1 MGKILQCG
9 GSKTFQNLEQCHEIQ
24 GEFKKIPL
32 YYLKNNFNNEERNKK
47 NKNNNIYDGKIKDP
61 ENELNLIIYNSDEFH
76 QDKSNSKNIEKE
88 DYTYKI
94 MDSIKLK
101 KAKLSKSFDKDK
113 IREKNKNP
121 IKSNNIFDIKD
132 SKEFKNFDNKLKNKD
147 QIKDK
152 QKNVIKRRLIYNYS
166 ENNIKSSINWN
177 NKKKK
182 DIIENKIN
190 SNQNQ
195 NKIINNI
202 YKCEKNK
209 KINYVKYNNINQDKF
224 FNQNKINENEN
235 NNMCELISKKI
246 ENKLKKRND
255 NSIKRNKSQQIKNSF
270 SKSENNIN
278 SKFRFSLKKNKGNY
292 AFNRRTK
299 PKLQG
304 DNNKATPCENESRRI
319 TYLTSE
325 NKSPKSTND
334 NYFISNEEDI
344 FNNLNKDSKAN
355 NTFGKLKNKNNN
367 FYKFIPHN
375 IDENR
380 NLELLAEKNIFDLSE
395 YNFNLKR
402 RHHSDNIIIN
412 YKKEKDE
419 NNSIL
424 KLKDNKDIIKVKILF
439 KGTQINKTL
448 LNNSV
453 NNIFI
458 LNYNLLSK
466 ISFNSILYDGN
477 IYKVTN
483 TKKGESKLIMRY
495 FQITKLYFKYFNSV
509 QSLLLPNNKP
519 LDFFEIKKIK
529 NIEIIDINLLKNKN
543 KNDQKIKFAFVVN
556 LIENINFFIFATN
569 DRELGMNVINI
580 LNLIKKYFDDGKDL
594 FK

>member
-1 MGKILQCG
+1 MGKILECG
-9 GSKTFQNLEQCHEIQ
+9 GNKAFKDLEQCHEIQ

-47 NKNNNIYDGKIKDP
+47 NKLNNIYDEQINDK
-61 ENELNLIIYNSDEFH
+61 ENELNLIIYNNDDFH
-76 QDKSNSKNIEKE
+76 QDKLNSKNNENG
-88 DYTYKI
+88 DYIYKI

-101 KAKLSKSFDKDK
+101 KAKISKSFDKDK
-113 IREKNKNP
+113 NKYKDKNS
-121 IKSNNIFDIKD
+121 IKSNNLLGVKDCKDIT
-132 SKEFKNFDNKLKNKD
+132 NKLNNKEN
-147 QIKDK
+147 IKDK
-152 QKNVIKRRLIYNYS
+152 PKKIIKRRLIYNNS
-166 ENNIKSSINWN
+166 ENNINNHLNWN

-182 DIIENKIN
+182 DINERKIN

-202 YKCEKNK
+202 YNGGKNK
-209 KINYVKYNNINQDKF
+209 QINYVKYNSINHNKF
-224 FNQNKINENEN
+224 LNENEIKEN
-235 NNMCELISKKI
+235 KKEKMCELISKKI
-246 ENKLKKRND
+246 EDKLKKQND

-278 SKFRFSLKKNKGNY
+278 SKLRYSLKSNKGNY
-292 AFNRRTK
+292 AFNPRTK
-299 PKLQG
+299 PKPLL
-304 DNNKATPCENESRRI
+304 NINKATPSENESRRI
-319 TYLTSE
+319 TYLSSE

-334 NYFISNEEDI
+334 NYFKTNEEDFI
-344 FNNLNKDSKAN
+344 NLNKDSKIN
-355 NTFGKLKNKNNN
+355 NTLGNLKNKNN

-375 IDENR
+375 LDKEKQI
-380 NLELLAEKNIFDLSE
+380 ELLADKNYFDLNN
-395 YNFNLKR
+395 YNFNIKR
-402 RHHSDNIIIN
+402 RHHSDNVINN
-412 YKKEKDE
+412 YKKEKDG
-419 NNSIL
+419 NDSII
-424 KLKDNKDIIKVKILF
+424 KSKYNKDIIKVKIQF

-466 ISFNSILYDGN
+466 ISNNSILYDGN

-495 FQITKLYFKYFNSV
+495 FQITKLYFRYFNNV

-543 KNDQKIKFAFVVN
+543 KNEYKIKFAFVVN

-569 DRELGMNVINI
+569 DKEFGFNIINI

>member
-1 MGKILQCG
+1 MGKILECG
-9 GSKTFQNLEQCHEIQ
+9 GNKAFKDLEQCHEIQ

-47 NKNNNIYDGKIKDP
+47 NKLNNIYDEQINDK
-61 ENELNLIIYNSDEFH
+61 ENELNLIIYNNDDFH
-76 QDKSNSKNIEKE
+76 QDKLNYKNNENG
-88 DYTYKI
+88 DYIYKI

-101 KAKLSKSFDKDK
+101 KAKISKSFDKDK
-113 IREKNKNP
+113 NKYKDKNS
-121 IKSNNIFDIKD
+121 IKSNNLLGVKDCKDIT
-132 SKEFKNFDNKLKNKD
+132 NKLNNKEN
-147 QIKDK
+147 IKDK
-152 QKNVIKRRLIYNYS
+152 PKKIIKRRLIYNNS
-166 ENNIKSSINWN
+166 ENNINNHLNWN

-182 DIIENKIN
+182 DINERKIN

-202 YKCEKNK
+202 YNGGKNK
-209 KINYVKYNNINQDKF
+209 QINYVKYNSINHNKF
-224 FNQNKINENEN
+224 LNENEIKEN
-235 NNMCELISKKI
+235 KKEKMCELISKKI
-246 ENKLKKRND
+246 EDKLKKQND

-278 SKFRFSLKKNKGNY
+278 SKLRYSLKSNKGNY
-292 AFNRRTK
+292 AFNPRTK
-299 PKLQG
+299 PKPLL
-304 DNNKATPCENESRRI
+304 NINKATPSENESRRI
-319 TYLTSE
+319 TYLSSE

-334 NYFISNEEDI
+334 NYFKTNEEDFI
-344 FNNLNKDSKAN
+344 NLNKDSKIN
-355 NTFGKLKNKNNN
+355 NTLGHLKNKNN

-375 IDENR
+375 LDKDKQI
-380 NLELLAEKNIFDLSE
+380 ELLADKNYFDLNN
-395 YNFNLKR
+395 YNFNIKR
-402 RHHSDNIIIN
+402 RHHSDNVINN
-412 YKKEKDE
+412 YKKEKDG
-419 NNSIL
+419 NDSII
-424 KLKDNKDIIKVKILF
+424 KSKDNKDIIKVKIQF

-466 ISFNSILYDGN
+466 ISNNSILYDGN

-495 FQITKLYFKYFNSV
+495 FQITKLYFRYFNNV

-543 KNDQKIKFAFVVN
+543 KNEYKIKFAFVVN

-569 DRELGMNVINI
+569 DKEFGFNIINI

>member
-1 MGKILQCG
+1 M
-9 GSKTFQNLEQCHEIQ
+9 
-24 GEFKKIPL
+24 
-32 YYLKNNFNNEERNKK
+32 
-47 NKNNNIYDGKIKDP
+47 
-61 ENELNLIIYNSDEFH
+61 
-76 QDKSNSKNIEKE
+76 
-88 DYTYKI
+88 
-94 MDSIKLK
+94 
-101 KAKLSKSFDKDK
+101 
-113 IREKNKNP
+113 
-121 IKSNNIFDIKD
+121 
-132 SKEFKNFDNKLKNKD
+132 
-147 QIKDK
+147 
-152 QKNVIKRRLIYNYS
+152 
-166 ENNIKSSINWN
+166 
-177 NKKKK
+177 
-182 DIIENKIN
+182 
-190 SNQNQ
+190 
-195 NKIINNI
+195 
-202 YKCEKNK
+202 
-209 KINYVKYNNINQDKF
+209 
-224 FNQNKINENEN
+224 
-235 NNMCELISKKI
+235 
-246 ENKLKKRND
+246 KKRND

-380 NLELLAEKNIFDLSE
+380 NLELLAEKNIFGLSE

-466 ISFNSILYDGN
+466 ISYNSILYDGN

-495 FQITKLYFKYFNSV
+495 FQITKLYFRYFNNV

-529 NIEIIDINLLKNKN
+529 SIVIIVILLLKNKN
-543 KNDQKIKFAFVVN
+543 KNEQKIKFAFVVN

>member
-1 MGKILQCG
+1 MGKILECG

-166 ENNIKSSINWN
+166 ENNIKSRINWN

-224 FNQNKINENEN
+224 FNEKKLNEND
-235 NNMCELISKKI
+235 NMCELISKKI

-325 NKSPKSTND
+325 NKSPKSIND
-334 NYFISNEEDI
+334 NYFISNEEYI

-466 ISFNSILYDGN
+466 ISYNSILYDGN

-543 KNDQKIKFAFVVN
+543 KNEQKIKFAFVVN

>member
-1 MGKILQCG
+1 MGKILECG

-166 ENNIKSSINWN
+166 ENNIKSRINWN

-224 FNQNKINENEN
+224 FNEKKLNEND
-235 NNMCELISKKI
+235 NMCELISKKI

-299 PKLQG
+299 PKLQE
-304 DNNKATPCENESRRI
+304 NINKATPSENESRRI

-569 DRELGMNVINI
+569 DKEFGFNIINI

>member
-1 MGKILQCG
+1 MGKILECG

-166 ENNIKSSINWN
+166 ENNIKSRINWN

-224 FNQNKINENEN
+224 FNEKKLNEND
-235 NNMCELISKKI
+235 NMCELISKKI

-395 YNFNLKR
+395 YNFNINR

-483 TKKGESKLIMRY
+483 TKKGESKLFMRY

>member
-1 MGKILQCG
+1 MGKILECG

-32 YYLKNNFNNEERNKK
+32 YDLKNNFNNEERNKK

-132 SKEFKNFDNKLKNKD
+132 SKEFKNIDNKSKHNE

-166 ENNIKSSINWN
+166 ENNIKSRINWN

-224 FNQNKINENEN
+224 FNEKKLNENDK
-235 NNMCELISKKI
+235 MCELISKKI

-255 NSIKRNKSQQIKNSF
+255 NSIKRNKSHQIKNSF

-402 RHHSDNIIIN
+402 RHHSDKIIIN

-466 ISFNSILYDGN
+466 ISYNSILYDGN

-580 LNLIKKYFDDGKDL
+580 LNLIKKFFDDGKDL

>member
-1 MGKILQCG
+1 ML
-9 GSKTFQNLEQCHEIQ
+9 
-24 GEFKKIPL
+24 
-32 YYLKNNFNNEERNKK
+32 
-47 NKNNNIYDGKIKDP
+47 NIIV
-61 ENELNLIIYNSDEFH
+61 L
-76 QDKSNSKNIEKE
+76 
-88 DYTYKI
+88 
-94 MDSIKLK
+94 
-101 KAKLSKSFDKDK
+101 
-113 IREKNKNP
+113 
-121 IKSNNIFDIKD
+121 
-132 SKEFKNFDNKLKNKD
+132 
-147 QIKDK
+147 
-152 QKNVIKRRLIYNYS
+152 
-166 ENNIKSSINWN
+166 
-177 NKKKK
+177 
-182 DIIENKIN
+182 
-190 SNQNQ
+190 
-195 NKIINNI
+195 
-202 YKCEKNK
+202 
-209 KINYVKYNNINQDKF
+209 
-224 FNQNKINENEN
+224 
-235 NNMCELISKKI
+235 
-246 ENKLKKRND
+246 

-278 SKFRFSLKKNKGNY
+278 SKLRYSLKSNKGNY
-292 AFNRRTK
+292 AFNPRTK
-299 PKLQG
+299 PKPLL
-304 DNNKATPCENESRRI
+304 NINKATPSENESRRI
-319 TYLTSE
+319 TYLSSE

-334 NYFISNEEDI
+334 NYFKTNEEDFI
-344 FNNLNKDSKAN
+344 NLNKDSKIN
-355 NTFGKLKNKNNN
+355 NTLGHLKNKNN

-375 IDENR
+375 LDKDKQI
-380 NLELLAEKNIFDLSE
+380 ELLADKNYFDLNN
-395 YNFNLKR
+395 YNFNIKR
-402 RHHSDNIIIN
+402 RHHSDNVINN
-412 YKKEKDE
+412 YKKEKDG
-419 NNSIL
+419 NDSII
-424 KLKDNKDIIKVKILF
+424 KSKDNKDIIKVKIQF

-466 ISFNSILYDGN
+466 ISNNSILYDGN

-543 KNDQKIKFAFVVN
+543 KNEQKIKFAFVVN

>member
-1 MGKILQCG
+1 MGKILECG
-9 GSKTFQNLEQCHEIQ
+9 GNKAFKDLEQCHEIQ
-24 GEFKKIPL
+24 DEFKKIPL

-47 NKNNNIYDGKIKDP
+47 NKLNNIYDEQINDKD
-61 ENELNLIIYNSDEFH
+61 NELNLIIYNNDDFH
-76 QDKSNSKNIEKE
+76 QDKLNSKNNENG
-88 DYTYKI
+88 DYIYKI

-101 KAKLSKSFDKDK
+101 KAKISKSFDKDK
-113 IREKNKNP
+113 NKYKDKNS
-121 IKSNNIFDIKD
+121 IKSNNLLGVKDCKDIT
-132 SKEFKNFDNKLKNKD
+132 NKLNNKEN
-147 QIKDK
+147 IKDK
-152 QKNVIKRRLIYNYS
+152 PKKIIKRRLIYNNS
-166 ENNIKSSINWN
+166 ENNINNHLNWN

-182 DIIENKIN
+182 DINERKIN

-202 YKCEKNK
+202 YNGGKNK
-209 KINYVKYNNINQDKF
+209 QINYVKYNSINHNKF
-224 FNQNKINENEN
+224 LNENEIKEN
-235 NNMCELISKKI
+235 KKEKMCELISKKI
-246 ENKLKKRND
+246 EDKLKKQND

-278 SKFRFSLKKNKGNY
+278 SKLRYSLKSNKGNY
-292 AFNRRTK
+292 AFNPRTK
-299 PKLQG
+299 PKPLL
-304 DNNKATPCENESRRI
+304 NINKATPSENESRRI
-319 TYLTSE
+319 TYLSSE

-334 NYFISNEEDI
+334 NYFKTNEEDFI
-344 FNNLNKDSKAN
+344 NLNKDSKIN
-355 NTFGKLKNKNNN
+355 NTLGNLKNKNN

-375 IDENR
+375 LDKDKQI
-380 NLELLAEKNIFDLSE
+380 ELLADKNYFDLNN
-395 YNFNLKR
+395 YNFNIKR
-402 RHHSDNIIIN
+402 RHHSDNVINN
-412 YKKEKDE
+412 YKKEKDG
-419 NNSIL
+419 NDSII
-424 KLKDNKDIIKVKILF
+424 KSIDNKDIIKVKIQF

-466 ISFNSILYDGN
+466 ISNNSILYDGN
-477 IYKVTN
+477 IYKITN

-495 FQITKLYFKYFNSV
+495 FQITKLYFRYFNNV

-543 KNDQKIKFAFVVN
+543 KNEYKIKFAFVVN

-569 DRELGMNVINI
+569 DKEFGFNIINI

>member
-1 MGKILQCG
+1 MGKILECG

-166 ENNIKSSINWN
+166 ENNIKSRINWN

-224 FNQNKINENEN
+224 FNEKKLNEND
-235 NNMCELISKKI
+235 NMCELISKKI

-395 YNFNLKR
+395 YNFNIKR

-556 LIENINFFIFATN
+556 LVENINFFIFATN

>member
-1 MGKILQCG
+1 MGKILECG
-9 GSKTFQNLEQCHEIQ
+9 GNKAFKDLEQCHEIQ

-47 NKNNNIYDGKIKDP
+47 NKLNNIYDEQINDK
-61 ENELNLIIYNSDEFH
+61 ENELNLIIYNNDDFH
-76 QDKSNSKNIEKE
+76 QDKLNSKNNENG
-88 DYTYKI
+88 DYIYKI

-101 KAKLSKSFDKDK
+101 KAKISKSFDKDK
-113 IREKNKNP
+113 NKYKDKNS
-121 IKSNNIFDIKD
+121 IKSNNLLGVKDCKDIT
-132 SKEFKNFDNKLKNKD
+132 NKLNNKEN
-147 QIKDK
+147 IKDK
-152 QKNVIKRRLIYNYS
+152 PKKIIKRRLIYNNS
-166 ENNIKSSINWN
+166 ENNINNHLNWN

-182 DIIENKIN
+182 DINERKIN

-202 YKCEKNK
+202 YNGGKNK
-209 KINYVKYNNINQDKF
+209 QINYVKYNSINHNKF
-224 FNQNKINENEN
+224 LNENEIKEN
-235 NNMCELISKKI
+235 KKEKMCELISKKI
-246 ENKLKKRND
+246 EDKLKKQND

-278 SKFRFSLKKNKGNY
+278 SKLRYSLKSNKGNY
-292 AFNRRTK
+292 AFNPRTK
-299 PKLQG
+299 PKPLL
-304 DNNKATPCENESRRI
+304 NINKATPSENESRRI
-319 TYLTSE
+319 TYLSSE

-334 NYFISNEEDI
+334 NYFKTNEEDFI
-344 FNNLNKDSKAN
+344 NLNKDSKIN
-355 NTFGKLKNKNNN
+355 NTLGNLKNKNN

-375 IDENR
+375 LDKDKQI
-380 NLELLAEKNIFDLSE
+380 ELLADKNYFDLNN
-395 YNFNLKR
+395 YNFNIKR
-402 RHHSDNIIIN
+402 RHHSDNVINN
-412 YKKEKDE
+412 YKKEKDG
-419 NNSIL
+419 NDSII
-424 KLKDNKDIIKVKILF
+424 KSKENKDIIKVKIQF
-439 KGTQINKTL
+439 KGTQINKAL

-466 ISFNSILYDGN
+466 ISNNSILYDGN

-495 FQITKLYFKYFNSV
+495 FQITKLYFRYFNNV

-543 KNDQKIKFAFVVN
+543 KNEYKIKFAFVVN

-569 DRELGMNVINI
+569 DKEFGFNIINI

>member
-1 MGKILQCG
+1 MGKILECG

-166 ENNIKSSINWN
+166 ENNIKSRINWN

-224 FNQNKINENEN
+224 FNEKKLNEND
-235 NNMCELISKKI
+235 NMCELISKKI

>member
-1 MGKILQCG
+1 MGKILECG

-166 ENNIKSSINWN
+166 ENNIKSRINWN

-224 FNQNKINENEN
+224 FNEKKLNEND
-235 NNMCELISKKI
+235 NMCELISKKI

-466 ISFNSILYDGN
+466 ISYNSILYDGN

-543 KNDQKIKFAFVVN
+543 KNEQKIKFAFVVN

>member
-1 MGKILQCG
+1 MGKILECG

-152 QKNVIKRRLIYNYS
+152 QKNVIKRRLIYNFS
-166 ENNIKSSINWN
+166 ENNIKSRINWN

-224 FNQNKINENEN
+224 FNEKKLNEND
-235 NNMCELISKKI
+235 NMCELISKKI

-466 ISFNSILYDGN
+466 ISYNSILYDGN

-543 KNDQKIKFAFVVN
+543 KNEQKIKFAFVVN

>member
-1 MGKILQCG
+1 MGKILECG
-9 GSKTFQNLEQCHEIQ
+9 GNKTFKDLEQCHEIQ

-32 YYLKNNFNNEERNKK
+32 YYHKNNFNNEERNKK
-47 NKNNNIYDGKIKDP
+47 NKLNNIYDEQINDK
-61 ENELNLIIYNSDEFH
+61 ENELNLIIYNNDDFH
-76 QDKSNSKNIEKE
+76 QDKLNSKNNENG
-88 DYTYKI
+88 DYIYKI

-101 KAKLSKSFDKDK
+101 KAKISKSFDKDK
-113 IREKNKNP
+113 NKYKDKNS
-121 IKSNNIFDIKD
+121 IKSNNLLGVKDCKDIT
-132 SKEFKNFDNKLKNKD
+132 NKLNNKEN
-147 QIKDK
+147 IKDK
-152 QKNVIKRRLIYNYS
+152 PKKIIKRRLIYNNS
-166 ENNIKSSINWN
+166 ENNINNHLNWN

-182 DIIENKIN
+182 DINERKIN

-202 YKCEKNK
+202 YNGGKNK
-209 KINYVKYNNINQDKF
+209 QINYVKYNSINHNKF
-224 FNQNKINENEN
+224 LNENEIKEN
-235 NNMCELISKKI
+235 KKEKMCELISKKI
-246 ENKLKKRND
+246 EDKLKKQND

-278 SKFRFSLKKNKGNY
+278 SKLRYSLKSNKGNY
-292 AFNRRTK
+292 AFNPRTK
-299 PKLQG
+299 PKPLL
-304 DNNKATPCENESRRI
+304 NINKATPSENESRRI
-319 TYLTSE
+319 TYLSSE

-334 NYFISNEEDI
+334 NYFKTNEEDFI
-344 FNNLNKDSKAN
+344 NLNKDSKIN
-355 NTFGKLKNKNNN
+355 NTLGHLKNKNN

-375 IDENR
+375 LDKDKQI
-380 NLELLAEKNIFDLSE
+380 ELLADKNYFDLNN
-395 YNFNLKR
+395 YNFNIKR
-402 RHHSDNIIIN
+402 RHHSDNVINN
-412 YKKEKDE
+412 YKKEKDG
-419 NNSIL
+419 NDSII
-424 KLKDNKDIIKVKILF
+424 KSKDNKDIIKVKIQF

-466 ISFNSILYDGN
+466 ISNNSILYDGN

-495 FQITKLYFKYFNSV
+495 FQITKLYFRYFNNV

-543 KNDQKIKFAFVVN
+543 KNEYKIKFAFVVN

-569 DRELGMNVINI
+569 DKEFGFNIINI

>member
-1 MGKILQCG
+1 MGKILECG

-24 GEFKKIPL
+24 GVFKKIPL

-166 ENNIKSSINWN
+166 ENNIKSRINWN

-202 YKCEKNK
+202 YKYEKNK

-224 FNQNKINENEN
+224 FNEKKLNEND
-235 NNMCELISKKI
+235 NMCELISKKI

-466 ISFNSILYDGN
+466 ISYNSILYDGN
-477 IYKVTN
+477 IYKITN

-495 FQITKLYFKYFNSV
+495 FQITKLYFRYFNNV

-543 KNDQKIKFAFVVN
+543 KNEQKIKFAFVVN

>member
-1 MGKILQCG
+1 MGKILECG
-9 GSKTFQNLEQCHEIQ
+9 GNKAFKDLEQCHEIQ

-47 NKNNNIYDGKIKDP
+47 NKLNNIYDEQINDK
-61 ENELNLIIYNSDEFH
+61 ENELNLIIYNNDDFH
-76 QDKSNSKNIEKE
+76 QDKLNSKNNENG
-88 DYTYKI
+88 DYIYKI

-101 KAKLSKSFDKDK
+101 KAKISKSFDKDK
-113 IREKNKNP
+113 NKYKDKNS
-121 IKSNNIFDIKD
+121 IKSNNLLGVKDCKDIT
-132 SKEFKNFDNKLKNKD
+132 NKLNNKEN
-147 QIKDK
+147 IKDK
-152 QKNVIKRRLIYNYS
+152 PKKIIKRRLIYNNS
-166 ENNIKSSINWN
+166 ENNINNHLNWN

-182 DIIENKIN
+182 DINERKIN

-202 YKCEKNK
+202 YNGGKNK
-209 KINYVKYNNINQDKF
+209 KINYVKYNSINHNKF
-224 FNQNKINENEN
+224 LNENEIKEN
-235 NNMCELISKKI
+235 KKEKMCELISKKI
-246 ENKLKKRND
+246 EDKLKKQND

-278 SKFRFSLKKNKGNY
+278 SKLRYSLKSNKGNY
-292 AFNRRTK
+292 AFNPRTK
-299 PKLQG
+299 PKPLL
-304 DNNKATPCENESRRI
+304 NINKATPSENESRRI
-319 TYLTSE
+319 TYLSSE

-334 NYFISNEEDI
+334 NYFKTNEEDFI
-344 FNNLNKDSKAN
+344 NLNKDSKIN
-355 NTFGKLKNKNNN
+355 NTLGHLKNKNN

-375 IDENR
+375 LDKDKQI
-380 NLELLAEKNIFDLSE
+380 ELLADKNYFDLNN
-395 YNFNLKR
+395 YNFNIKR
-402 RHHSDNIIIN
+402 RHHSDNVINN
-412 YKKEKDE
+412 YKKEKDG
-419 NNSIL
+419 NDSII
-424 KLKDNKDIIKVKILF
+424 KSKDNKDIIKVKIQF

-466 ISFNSILYDGN
+466 ISNNSILYDGN

-495 FQITKLYFKYFNSV
+495 FQITKLYFRYFNNV

-543 KNDQKIKFAFVVN
+543 KNEYKIKFAFVVN

-569 DRELGMNVINI
+569 DKEFGFNIINI

>member
-1 MGKILQCG
+1 MGKILECG

-166 ENNIKSSINWN
+166 ENNIKSRINWN

-224 FNQNKINENEN
+224 FNEKKLNEND
-235 NNMCELISKKI
+235 NMCELISKKI

-495 FQITKLYFKYFNSV
+495 FQITKLYFRYFNNV

-543 KNDQKIKFAFVVN
+543 KNEQKIKFAFVVN

-569 DRELGMNVINI
+569 DKELGMNVINI

>member
-1 MGKILQCG
+1 MGKILECG
-9 GSKTFQNLEQCHEIQ
+9 GNKAFKDLEQCHEIQ

-47 NKNNNIYDGKIKDP
+47 NKLNNIYDEQINDK
-61 ENELNLIIYNSDEFH
+61 ENELNLIIYNNDDFH
-76 QDKSNSKNIEKE
+76 QDKLNSKNNENG
-88 DYTYKI
+88 DYIYKI

-101 KAKLSKSFDKDK
+101 KAKISKSFDKDK
-113 IREKNKNP
+113 NKYKDKNS
-121 IKSNNIFDIKD
+121 IKSNNLLGVKDCKDIT
-132 SKEFKNFDNKLKNKD
+132 NKLNNKEN
-147 QIKDK
+147 IKDK
-152 QKNVIKRRLIYNYS
+152 PKKIIKRRLIYNNS
-166 ENNIKSSINWN
+166 ENNINNHLNWN

-182 DIIENKIN
+182 DINERKIN

-202 YKCEKNK
+202 YNGGKNK
-209 KINYVKYNNINQDKF
+209 KINYVKYNSINHNKF
-224 FNQNKINENEN
+224 LNENEIKEN
-235 NNMCELISKKI
+235 KKEKMCELISKKI
-246 ENKLKKRND
+246 EDKLKKQND

-278 SKFRFSLKKNKGNY
+278 SKLRYSLKSNKGNY
-292 AFNRRTK
+292 AFNPRTK
-299 PKLQG
+299 PKPLL
-304 DNNKATPCENESRRI
+304 NINKATPSENESRRI
-319 TYLTSE
+319 TYLSSE

-334 NYFISNEEDI
+334 NYFKTNEEDFI
-344 FNNLNKDSKAN
+344 NLNKDSKIN
-355 NTFGKLKNKNNN
+355 NTLGHLKNKNN

-375 IDENR
+375 LDKDKQI
-380 NLELLAEKNIFDLSE
+380 ELLADKNYFDLNN
-395 YNFNLKR
+395 YNFNIKR
-402 RHHSDNIIIN
+402 RHHSDNLINN
-412 YKKEKDE
+412 YKKEKDG
-419 NNSIL
+419 NDSII
-424 KLKDNKDIIKVKILF
+424 KSKDNKDIIKVKIQF

-466 ISFNSILYDGN
+466 ISNNSILYDGN

-495 FQITKLYFKYFNSV
+495 FQITKLYFRYFNNV

-543 KNDQKIKFAFVVN
+543 KNEYKIKFAFVVN

-569 DRELGMNVINI
+569 DKEFGFNIINI

>member
-1 MGKILQCG
+1 MGKILECG
-9 GSKTFQNLEQCHEIQ
+9 GNKAFKDLEQCHEIQ

-47 NKNNNIYDGKIKDP
+47 NKLNNIYDEQINDK
-61 ENELNLIIYNSDEFH
+61 ENELNLIIYNNDDFH
-76 QDKSNSKNIEKE
+76 QDKLNSKNNENG
-88 DYTYKI
+88 DYIYKI

-101 KAKLSKSFDKDK
+101 KAKISKSFDKDK
-113 IREKNKNP
+113 NKYKDKNS
-121 IKSNNIFDIKD
+121 IKSNNLLGVKDCKDIT
-132 SKEFKNFDNKLKNKD
+132 NKLNNKEN
-147 QIKDK
+147 IKDK
-152 QKNVIKRRLIYNYS
+152 PKKIIKRRLIYNNS
-166 ENNIKSSINWN
+166 ENNINNHLNWN

-182 DIIENKIN
+182 DINERKIN

-202 YKCEKNK
+202 YNGGKNK
-209 KINYVKYNNINQDKF
+209 QINYVKYNSINHNKF
-224 FNQNKINENEN
+224 LNENEIKEN
-235 NNMCELISKKI
+235 KKEKMCELISKKI
-246 ENKLKKRND
+246 EDKLKKQND

-278 SKFRFSLKKNKGNY
+278 SKLRYSLKSNKGNY
-292 AFNRRTK
+292 AFNPRTK
-299 PKLQG
+299 PKPLL
-304 DNNKATPCENESRRI
+304 NINKATPSENESRRI
-319 TYLTSE
+319 TYLSSE

-334 NYFISNEEDI
+334 NYFKTNEEDFI
-344 FNNLNKDSKAN
+344 NLNKDSKIN
-355 NTFGKLKNKNNN
+355 NTLGHLKNKNN

-375 IDENR
+375 LDKDKQI
-380 NLELLAEKNIFDLSE
+380 ELLADKNYFDLNN
-395 YNFNLKR
+395 YNFNIKR
-402 RHHSDNIIIN
+402 RHHSDNVINN
-412 YKKEKDE
+412 YKKEKDG
-419 NNSIL
+419 NDSII
-424 KLKDNKDIIKVKILF
+424 KSKDNKDIIKVKIQF

-466 ISFNSILYDGN
+466 ISNNSILYDGN
-477 IYKVTN
+477 IYKITN

-495 FQITKLYFKYFNSV
+495 FQITKLYFRYFNNV

-543 KNDQKIKFAFVVN
+543 KNEYKIKFAFVVN

-569 DRELGMNVINI
+569 DKEFGFNIINI

>member
-1 MGKILQCG
+1 MGKILECG
-9 GSKTFQNLEQCHEIQ
+9 GNKAFKDLEQCHEIQ

-47 NKNNNIYDGKIKDP
+47 NKLNNIYDEQINDK
-61 ENELNLIIYNSDEFH
+61 ENELNLIIYNNDDFH
-76 QDKSNSKNIEKE
+76 QDKLNSKNNENG
-88 DYTYKI
+88 DYIYKI

-101 KAKLSKSFDKDK
+101 KAKISKSFDKDK
-113 IREKNKNP
+113 NKYKDKNS
-121 IKSNNIFDIKD
+121 IKSNNLLGVKDCKDIT
-132 SKEFKNFDNKLKNKD
+132 NKLNNKEN
-147 QIKDK
+147 IKDK
-152 QKNVIKRRLIYNYS
+152 PKKIIKRRLIYNNS
-166 ENNIKSSINWN
+166 ENNINNHLNWN

-182 DIIENKIN
+182 DINERKIN

-202 YKCEKNK
+202 YNGGKNK
-209 KINYVKYNNINQDKF
+209 QINYVKYNSINHNKF
-224 FNQNKINENEN
+224 LNETEIKENKKEK
-235 NNMCELISKKI
+235 MCELISKKI
-246 ENKLKKRND
+246 EDKLKKQND

-278 SKFRFSLKKNKGNY
+278 SKLRYSLKSNKGNY
-292 AFNRRTK
+292 AFNPRTK
-299 PKLQG
+299 PKPLL
-304 DNNKATPCENESRRI
+304 NINKATPSENESRRI
-319 TYLTSE
+319 TYLSSE

-334 NYFISNEEDI
+334 NYFKTNEEDFI
-344 FNNLNKDSKAN
+344 NLNKDSKIN
-355 NTFGKLKNKNNN
+355 NTLGHLKNKNN

-375 IDENR
+375 LDKEKQI
-380 NLELLAEKNIFDLSE
+380 ELLADKNYFDLNN
-395 YNFNLKR
+395 YNFNIKR
-402 RHHSDNIIIN
+402 RHHSDNVINN
-412 YKKEKDE
+412 YKKEKDG
-419 NNSIL
+419 NYSII
-424 KLKDNKDIIKVKILF
+424 KSKDNKDIIKVKIQF

-466 ISFNSILYDGN
+466 ISNNSILYDGN

-495 FQITKLYFKYFNSV
+495 FQITKLYFRYFNNV

-543 KNDQKIKFAFVVN
+543 KNEYKIKFAFVVN

-569 DRELGMNVINI
+569 DKEFGFNIINI

>member
-1 MGKILQCG
+1 MGKILECG
-9 GSKTFQNLEQCHEIQ
+9 GNKAFKDLEQCHEIQ

-166 ENNIKSSINWN
+166 ENNIKSRINWN

-224 FNQNKINENEN
+224 FNEKKLNEND
-235 NNMCELISKKI
+235 NMCELISKKI

-325 NKSPKSTND
+325 NKSPKSIND

-344 FNNLNKDSKAN
+344 FNNLNKDNKAN

-395 YNFNLKR
+395 YNFNINR

-483 TKKGESKLIMRY
+483 TKKGE
-495 FQITKLYFKYFNSV
+495 
-509 QSLLLPNNKP
+509 
-519 LDFFEIKKIK
+519 
-529 NIEIIDINLLKNKN
+529 
-543 KNDQKIKFAFVVN
+543 
-556 LIENINFFIFATN
+556 
-569 DRELGMNVINI
+569 
-580 LNLIKKYFDDGKDL
+580 
-594 FK
+594 

>member
-1 MGKILQCG
+1 MGKILECG

-32 YYLKNNFNNEERNKK
+32 YCLKNNFNNEERNKK

-166 ENNIKSSINWN
+166 ENNIKSRINWN

-224 FNQNKINENEN
+224 FNEKKLNEND
-235 NNMCELISKKI
+235 NMCELISKKI

-304 DNNKATPCENESRRI
+304 DNNKATPSENESRRI

-367 FYKFIPHN
+367 FYKFMPHN

-466 ISFNSILYDGN
+466 ISYNSILYDGN

>member
-1 MGKILQCG
+1 MGKILECG

-166 ENNIKSSINWN
+166 ENNIKSRINWN

-224 FNQNKINENEN
+224 FNEKKLNEND
-235 NNMCELISKKI
+235 NMCELISKKI

-556 LIENINFFIFATN
+556 LVENINFFIFATN

>member
-1 MGKILQCG
+1 MGKILECG

-166 ENNIKSSINWN
+166 ENNIKSRINWN

-182 DIIENKIN
+182 DINERKIN

-202 YKCEKNK
+202 YNGGKNK
-209 KINYVKYNNINQDKF
+209 QINYVKYNSINHNKF
-224 FNQNKINENEN
+224 LNENEIKEN
-235 NNMCELISKKI
+235 KKEKMCELISKKI
-246 ENKLKKRND
+246 EDKLKKQND

-278 SKFRFSLKKNKGNY
+278 SKLRYSLKSNKGNY
-292 AFNRRTK
+292 AFNPRTK
-299 PKLQG
+299 PKPLL
-304 DNNKATPCENESRRI
+304 NINKATPSENESRRI
-319 TYLTSE
+319 TYLSSE

-334 NYFISNEEDI
+334 NYFKTNEEDFI
-344 FNNLNKDSKAN
+344 NLNKDSKIN
-355 NTFGKLKNKNNN
+355 NTLGHLKNKNN

-375 IDENR
+375 LDKDKQI
-380 NLELLAEKNIFDLSE
+380 ELLADKNYFDLNN
-395 YNFNLKR
+395 YNFNIKR
-402 RHHSDNIIIN
+402 RHHSDNVINN
-412 YKKEKDE
+412 YKKEKDG
-419 NNSIL
+419 NDSII
-424 KLKDNKDIIKVKILF
+424 KSKDNKDIIKVKIQF

-466 ISFNSILYDGN
+466 ISYNSILYDGN

-543 KNDQKIKFAFVVN
+543 KNEYKIKFAFVVN

-569 DRELGMNVINI
+569 DKEFGFNIINI

>member
-1 MGKILQCG
+1 MGKILECG

-24 GEFKKIPL
+24 GVFKKIPL

-166 ENNIKSSINWN
+166 ENNIKSRINWN

-202 YKCEKNK
+202 YKYEKNK

-224 FNQNKINENEN
+224 FNEKKLNEND
-235 NNMCELISKKI
+235 NMCELISKKI

-278 SKFRFSLKKNKGNY
+278 SKFRFSLKKNKCNY

-466 ISFNSILYDGN
+466 ISYNSILYDGN

-543 KNDQKIKFAFVVN
+543 KNEQKIKFAFVVN

>member
-1 MGKILQCG
+1 MGKILECG

-166 ENNIKSSINWN
+166 ENNIKSRINWN
-177 NKKKK
+177 NKKKN
-182 DIIENKIN
+182 DIIENRIN

-224 FNQNKINENEN
+224 FNEKKLNEND
-235 NNMCELISKKI
+235 NMCELISKKI

-299 PKLQG
+299 PKLQE
-304 DNNKATPCENESRRI
+304 NINKATPSENESRRI

>member
-1 MGKILQCG
+1 MGKILECG
-9 GSKTFQNLEQCHEIQ
+9 GNKAFKDLEQCHEIQ

-47 NKNNNIYDGKIKDP
+47 NKLNNIYDEQINDK
-61 ENELNLIIYNSDEFH
+61 ENELNLIIYNNDDFH
-76 QDKSNSKNIEKE
+76 QDKLNSKNNENG
-88 DYTYKI
+88 DYIYKI

-101 KAKLSKSFDKDK
+101 KAKISKSFDKDK
-113 IREKNKNP
+113 NKYKDKNS
-121 IKSNNIFDIKD
+121 IKSNNLLGVKDCKDIT
-132 SKEFKNFDNKLKNKD
+132 NKLNNKEN
-147 QIKDK
+147 IKDK
-152 QKNVIKRRLIYNYS
+152 PKKIIKRRLIYNNS
-166 ENNIKSSINWN
+166 ENNINNHLNWN

-182 DIIENKIN
+182 DINERKIN

-202 YKCEKNK
+202 YNGGKNK
-209 KINYVKYNNINQDKF
+209 QINYVKYNSINHNKF
-224 FNQNKINENEN
+224 LNENEIKEN
-235 NNMCELISKKI
+235 KKEKMCELISKKI
-246 ENKLKKRND
+246 EDKLKKQND

-278 SKFRFSLKKNKGNY
+278 SKLRYSLKSNKGNY
-292 AFNRRTK
+292 AFNPRTK
-299 PKLQG
+299 PKPLL
-304 DNNKATPCENESRRI
+304 NINKATPSENESRRI
-319 TYLTSE
+319 TYLSSE

-334 NYFISNEEDI
+334 NYFKTNEQDFI
-344 FNNLNKDSKAN
+344 NLNKDSKIN
-355 NTFGKLKNKNNN
+355 NTLGNLKNKNN

-375 IDENR
+375 LDKDKQI
-380 NLELLAEKNIFDLSE
+380 ELLADKNYFDLNN
-395 YNFNLKR
+395 YNFNIKR
-402 RHHSDNIIIN
+402 RHHSDNVINN
-412 YKKEKDE
+412 YKKEKDG
-419 NNSIL
+419 NDSII
-424 KLKDNKDIIKVKILF
+424 KSKDNKDIIKVKIQF

-466 ISFNSILYDGN
+466 ISNNSILYDGN

-495 FQITKLYFKYFNSV
+495 FQITKLYFRYFNNV

-543 KNDQKIKFAFVVN
+543 KNEYKIKFAFVVN

-569 DRELGMNVINI
+569 DKEFGFNIINI

>member
-1 MGKILQCG
+1 MGKILECG
-9 GSKTFQNLEQCHEIQ
+9 GNKTFKDLEQCHEIQ

-32 YYLKNNFNNEERNKK
+32 YYHKNNFNNEERNKK
-47 NKNNNIYDGKIKDP
+47 NKLNNIYDEQINDK
-61 ENELNLIIYNSDEFH
+61 ENELNLIIYNNDDFH
-76 QDKSNSKNIEKE
+76 QDKLNSKNNENG
-88 DYTYKI
+88 DYIYKI

-101 KAKLSKSFDKDK
+101 KAKISKSFDKDK
-113 IREKNKNP
+113 NKYKDKNS
-121 IKSNNIFDIKD
+121 IKSNNLLGVKDCKDIT
-132 SKEFKNFDNKLKNKD
+132 NKLNNKEN
-147 QIKDK
+147 IKDK
-152 QKNVIKRRLIYNYS
+152 PKKIIKRRLIYNNS
-166 ENNIKSSINWN
+166 ENNINNHLNWN

-182 DIIENKIN
+182 DINERKIN

-202 YKCEKNK
+202 YNGGKNK
-209 KINYVKYNNINQDKF
+209 QINYVKYNSINHNKF
-224 FNQNKINENEN
+224 LNENEIKEN
-235 NNMCELISKKI
+235 KKEKMCELISKKI
-246 ENKLKKRND
+246 EDKLKKQND

-278 SKFRFSLKKNKGNY
+278 SKLRYSLKSNKGNY
-292 AFNRRTK
+292 AFNPRTK
-299 PKLQG
+299 PKPLL
-304 DNNKATPCENESRRI
+304 NINKATPSENESRRI
-319 TYLTSE
+319 TYLSSE

-334 NYFISNEEDI
+334 NYFKTNEEDFI
-344 FNNLNKDSKAN
+344 NLNKDSKIN
-355 NTFGKLKNKNNN
+355 NTLGHLKNKNN

-375 IDENR
+375 LDKDKQI
-380 NLELLAEKNIFDLSE
+380 ELLADKNYFDLNN
-395 YNFNLKR
+395 YNFNIKR
-402 RHHSDNIIIN
+402 RHHSDNVINN
-412 YKKEKDE
+412 YKKEKDG
-419 NNSIL
+419 NDSII
-424 KLKDNKDIIKVKILF
+424 KSKDNKDIIKVKIQF

-466 ISFNSILYDGN
+466 ISNNSILYDGN

-519 LDFFEIKKIK
+519 LDFFEIKNIK

-580 LNLIKKYFDDGKDL
+580 LNLIKNLKLHDL
-594 FK
+594 LILA

>member
-1 MGKILQCG
+1 MGKILECG

-24 GEFKKIPL
+24 GVFKKIPL

-166 ENNIKSSINWN
+166 ENNIKSRINWN

-202 YKCEKNK
+202 YKYEKNK

-224 FNQNKINENEN
+224 FNEKKLNEND
-235 NNMCELISKKI
+235 NMCELISKKI

-466 ISFNSILYDGN
+466 ISYNSILYDGN

>member
-1 MGKILQCG
+1 MGKILECG

-76 QDKSNSKNIEKE
+76 QNKSNSKNIEKE

-166 ENNIKSSINWN
+166 ENNIKSRINWN

-224 FNQNKINENEN
+224 FNEKKLNEND
-235 NNMCELISKKI
+235 NMCELISKKI

>member
-1 MGKILQCG
+1 MGKILECG

-166 ENNIKSSINWN
+166 ENNIKSRINWN

-224 FNQNKINENEN
+224 FNEKKLNEND
-235 NNMCELISKKI
+235 NMCELISKKI

-344 FNNLNKDSKAN
+344 FNNFNKDSKAN

-543 KNDQKIKFAFVVN
+543 KNDQKIKLAFVVN
-556 LIENINFFIFATN
+556 LIENINFFIFAPN
-569 DRELGMNVINI
+569 DRELGMNVLNI

>member
-1 MGKILQCG
+1 MGKILECG

-166 ENNIKSSINWN
+166 ENNIKSRINWN

-224 FNQNKINENEN
+224 FNEKKLNEND
-235 NNMCELISKKI
+235 NMCELISKKI

-395 YNFNLKR
+395 YNFNIKR

>member
-1 MGKILQCG
+1 MGKILECG
-9 GSKTFQNLEQCHEIQ
+9 GNKAFKDLEQCHEIQ

-47 NKNNNIYDGKIKDP
+47 NKLNNIYDEQINDK
-61 ENELNLIIYNSDEFH
+61 ENELNLIIYNNDDFH
-76 QDKSNSKNIEKE
+76 QDKLNSKNNENG
-88 DYTYKI
+88 DYIYKI

-101 KAKLSKSFDKDK
+101 KAKISKSFDKDK
-113 IREKNKNP
+113 NKYKDKNS
-121 IKSNNIFDIKD
+121 IKSNNLLGVKDCKDIT
-132 SKEFKNFDNKLKNKD
+132 NKLNNKEN
-147 QIKDK
+147 IKDK
-152 QKNVIKRRLIYNYS
+152 PKKIIKRRLIYNNS
-166 ENNIKSSINWN
+166 ENNINNHLNWN

-182 DIIENKIN
+182 DINERKIN

-202 YKCEKNK
+202 YNGGKNK
-209 KINYVKYNNINQDKF
+209 QINYVKYNSINHNKF
-224 FNQNKINENEN
+224 LNENEIKEN
-235 NNMCELISKKI
+235 KKEKMCELISKKI
-246 ENKLKKRND
+246 EDKLKKQND

-278 SKFRFSLKKNKGNY
+278 SKLRYSLKSNKGNY
-292 AFNRRTK
+292 AFNPRTK
-299 PKLQG
+299 PKPLL
-304 DNNKATPCENESRRI
+304 NINKATPSENESRRI
-319 TYLTSE
+319 TYLSSE

-334 NYFISNEEDI
+334 NYFKTNEEDFI
-344 FNNLNKDSKAN
+344 NLNKDSKIN
-355 NTFGKLKNKNNN
+355 NTLGNLKNKNN

-375 IDENR
+375 LDKDKQI
-380 NLELLAEKNIFDLSE
+380 ELLADKNYFDLNN
-395 YNFNLKR
+395 YNFNIKR
-402 RHHSDNIIIN
+402 RHHSDNLINN
-412 YKKEKDE
+412 YKKEKDG
-419 NNSIL
+419 NDSII
-424 KLKDNKDIIKVKILF
+424 KSKDNKDIIKVKIQF

-466 ISFNSILYDGN
+466 ISNNSILYDGN

-495 FQITKLYFKYFNSV
+495 FQITKLYFRYFNNV

-543 KNDQKIKFAFVVN
+543 KNEYKIKFAFVVN

-569 DRELGMNVINI
+569 DKEFGFNIINI

>member
-1 MGKILQCG
+1 MGKILECG
-9 GSKTFQNLEQCHEIQ
+9 GNKAFKDLEQCHEIQ

-47 NKNNNIYDGKIKDP
+47 NKLNNIYDEQINDK
-61 ENELNLIIYNSDEFH
+61 ENELNLIIYNNDDFH
-76 QDKSNSKNIEKE
+76 QDKLNSKNNENG
-88 DYTYKI
+88 DYIYKI

-101 KAKLSKSFDKDK
+101 KAKISKSFDKDK
-113 IREKNKNP
+113 NKYKDKNS
-121 IKSNNIFDIKD
+121 IKSNNLLGVKDCKDIT
-132 SKEFKNFDNKLKNKD
+132 NKLNNKEN
-147 QIKDK
+147 IKDK
-152 QKNVIKRRLIYNYS
+152 PKKIIKRRLIYNNS
-166 ENNIKSSINWN
+166 ENNINNHLNWN

-182 DIIENKIN
+182 DINERKIN

-195 NKIINNI
+195 NKIVNNI
-202 YKCEKNK
+202 YNGGKNK
-209 KINYVKYNNINQDKF
+209 QINYVKYNSINHNKF
-224 FNQNKINENEN
+224 LNENEIKEN
-235 NNMCELISKKI
+235 KKEKMCELISKKI
-246 ENKLKKRND
+246 EDKLKKQND

-278 SKFRFSLKKNKGNY
+278 SKLRYSLKSNKGNY
-292 AFNRRTK
+292 AFNPRTK
-299 PKLQG
+299 PKPLL
-304 DNNKATPCENESRRI
+304 NINKATPSENESRRI
-319 TYLTSE
+319 TYLSSE

-334 NYFISNEEDI
+334 NYFKTNEEDFI
-344 FNNLNKDSKAN
+344 NLNKDSKIN
-355 NTFGKLKNKNNN
+355 NTLGHLKNKNN

-375 IDENR
+375 LDKDKQI
-380 NLELLAEKNIFDLSE
+380 ELLADKNYFDLNN
-395 YNFNLKR
+395 YNFNIKR
-402 RHHSDNIIIN
+402 RHHSDNLINN
-412 YKKEKDE
+412 YKKEKDG
-419 NNSIL
+419 NDSII
-424 KLKDNKDIIKVKILF
+424 KSKDNKDIIKVKIQF

-466 ISFNSILYDGN
+466 ISNNSILYDGN
-477 IYKVTN
+477 IYKITN

-495 FQITKLYFKYFNSV
+495 FQITKLYFRYFNNV

-543 KNDQKIKFAFVVN
+543 KNEYKIKFAFVVN

-569 DRELGMNVINI
+569 DKEFGFNIINI

>member
-1 MGKILQCG
+1 MGKILECG
-9 GSKTFQNLEQCHEIQ
+9 GSKTFQNLEKCHEIQ

-166 ENNIKSSINWN
+166 ENNIKSRINWN

-224 FNQNKINENEN
+224 FNEKKLNEND
-235 NNMCELISKKI
+235 NMCELISKKI

-543 KNDQKIKFAFVVN
+543 KNEQKIKFAFVVN
-556 LIENINFFIFATN
+556 LIENINFFIFAIN

>member
-1 MGKILQCG
+1 MGKILECG
-9 GSKTFQNLEQCHEIQ
+9 GNKAFKDLEQCHEIQ

-47 NKNNNIYDGKIKDP
+47 NKLNNIYDEQINDK
-61 ENELNLIIYNSDEFH
+61 ENELNLIIYNNDDFH
-76 QDKSNSKNIEKE
+76 QDKLNSKNNENG
-88 DYTYKI
+88 DYIYKI

-101 KAKLSKSFDKDK
+101 KAKISKSFDKDK
-113 IREKNKNP
+113 NKYKDKNS
-121 IKSNNIFDIKD
+121 IKSNNLLGVKDCKDIT
-132 SKEFKNFDNKLKNKD
+132 NKLNNKEN
-147 QIKDK
+147 IKDK
-152 QKNVIKRRLIYNYS
+152 PKKIIKRRLIYNNS
-166 ENNIKSSINWN
+166 ENNINNHLNWN

-182 DIIENKIN
+182 DINERKIN

-202 YKCEKNK
+202 YNGGKNK
-209 KINYVKYNNINQDKF
+209 QINYVKYNSINHNKF
-224 FNQNKINENEN
+224 LNENEIKEN
-235 NNMCELISKKI
+235 KKEKMCELISKKI
-246 ENKLKKRND
+246 EDKLKKQND

-278 SKFRFSLKKNKGNY
+278 SKLRYSLKSNKGNY
-292 AFNRRTK
+292 AFNPRTK
-299 PKLQG
+299 PKPLL
-304 DNNKATPCENESRRI
+304 NINKATPSENESRRI
-319 TYLTSE
+319 TYLSSE

-334 NYFISNEEDI
+334 NYFKTNEEDFI
-344 FNNLNKDSKAN
+344 NLNKDSKIN
-355 NTFGKLKNKNNN
+355 NTLGHLKNKNN

-375 IDENR
+375 LDKDKQI
-380 NLELLAEKNIFDLSE
+380 ELLADKNYFDLNN
-395 YNFNLKR
+395 YNFNIKR
-402 RHHSDNIIIN
+402 RHHSDNLINN
-412 YKKEKDE
+412 YKKEKDG
-419 NNSIL
+419 NDSII
-424 KLKDNKDIIKVKILF
+424 KSKDNKDIIKVKIQF

-466 ISFNSILYDGN
+466 ISNNSILYDGN
-477 IYKVTN
+477 IYKITN

-495 FQITKLYFKYFNSV
+495 FQITKLYFRYFNNV

-543 KNDQKIKFAFVVN
+543 KNEYKIKFAFVVN

-569 DRELGMNVINI
+569 DKEFGLNIINI

>member
-1 MGKILQCG
+1 MGKILECG

-166 ENNIKSSINWN
+166 ENNIKSRINWN

-224 FNQNKINENEN
+224 FNEKKLNEND
-235 NNMCELISKKI
+235 NMCELISKKI

-299 PKLQG
+299 PKLQE

-556 LIENINFFIFATN
+556 LIENINFFIFAIN